1 MKTIERCPRRRL
13 PLPRTEEMAASVQ
26 EATAP
31 EDELVAAA
39 SQLRLDDVKV
49 ARSFCK
55 VFAARARAAEAH
67 GARAKAFGEWR
78 RCTERAAPAAPASA
92 TPRKRRRTP
101 LKALENIQPASG
113 GKPRSARSPRSPRPV
128 SNGKSGR
135 RSATKSPPRGT
146 PHPYVPPPP
155 PPPESPAVASP
166 RRVRWSPAPAAA
178 TAATPE
184 KTAVRRDL
192 FSRDAENDAAVPAK
206 EDAPLALRP
215 RQTPPPKTPADAS
228 PVVSPAPRVTPT
240 EAAEQT
246 GAFTGVLGSV
256 ARRSGV
262 EAPKKVVTPISSKL
276 EKWRDKYCAGYA
288 PRPAPENFGEKVARP
303 FRFTRPAVGWR
314 CNLCFARNAADAASC
329 ELCHEAKPEAAA
341 A

>member
-1 MKTIERCPRRRL
+1 
-13 PLPRTEEMAASVQ
+13 MAASVQ

-39 SQLRLDDVKV
+39 SQLRLDDVNI

-67 GARAKAFGEWR
+67 RARAKAFDEWR

-101 LKALENIQPASG
+101 LKALENIQPTSG
-113 GKPRSARSPRSPRPV
+113 GKPRSARSPRSPQPA

-155 PPPESPAVASP
+155 PPESPAVASP
-166 RRVRWSPAPAAA
+166 RRVRWSPVAPAA

-192 FSRDAENDAAVPAK
+192 FSREADNDAAPSK
-206 EDAPLALRP
+206 EDAPLALPPPAKASPLALRP
-215 RQTPPPKTPADAS
+215 RHTPPPKTPADAS
-228 PVVSPAPRVTPT
+228 PVVSPAPRVTPS

-246 GAFTGVLGSV
+246 GAFTGALGRV
-256 ARRSGV
+256 ARRSD
-262 EAPKKVVTPISSKL
+262 EAPKVVTPYGSKL
-276 EKWRDKYCAGYA
+276 EQWRDKYRAGYA
-288 PRPAPENFGEKVARP
+288 SRPAAPENFGEKVARP

>member
-1 MKTIERCPRRRL
+1 
-13 PLPRTEEMAASVQ
+13 MAASVQ

-39 SQLRLDDVKV
+39 SQLRLDDVNI

-101 LKALENIQPASG
+101 LKALENIQPTSG
-113 GKPRSARSPRSPRPV
+113 GKPRSARSPRSPRPA

-155 PPPESPAVASP
+155 PPESPAVASP
-166 RRVRWSPAPAAA
+166 RRVRWSPAPA
-178 TAATPE
+178 AATPE

-192 FSRDAENDAAVPAK
+192 FSRDAENDAAPAK
-206 EDAPLALRP
+206 EDAPLALPSPAKASPLALRP

-228 PVVSPAPRVTPT
+228 PVVSPAPRVTPS

-256 ARRSGV
+256 ARRSD
-262 EAPKKVVTPISSKL
+262 EAPKVVTPYGSKL
-276 EKWRDKYCAGYA
+276 EKWRDKYRAGYA
-288 PRPAPENFGEKVARP
+288 PRPALESFGEKTARP

>member
-1 MKTIERCPRRRL
+1 
-13 PLPRTEEMAASVQ
+13 MAASVQ

-78 RCTERAAPAAPASA
+78 RCTERAAPAAPAST

-101 LKALENIQPASG
+101 LKALENIQPTSG
-113 GKPRSARSPRSPRPV
+113 GKPRSARSPRSPQPA

-155 PPPESPAVASP
+155 PPESPAVASP
-166 RRVRWSPAPAAA
+166 RRVRWSPVAPAAA
-178 TAATPE
+178 PTATPE
-184 KTAVRRDL
+184 KAAVRRDL
-192 FSRDAENDAAVPAK
+192 FSRDAENDAAPAK
-206 EDAPLALRP
+206 EDAPLALPPPAKASPLALRP
-215 RQTPPPKTPADAS
+215 RHTPPPKTPADAS
-228 PVVSPAPRVTPT
+228 PVVSPAPRVTPS

-246 GAFTGVLGSV
+246 GAFTGALGRV
-256 ARRSGV
+256 ARRSGD
-262 EAPKKVVTPISSKL
+262 EAPKTVVTPIGKKL
-276 EKWRDKYCAGYA
+276 EQWRDKYRAGYA
-288 PRPAPENFGEKVARP
+288 PRPAAAPENFGEKAARP

>member
-1 MKTIERCPRRRL
+1 
-13 PLPRTEEMAASVQ
+13 MAASVQ

-39 SQLRLDDVKV
+39 SRMRLDDVNI

-67 GARAKAFGEWR
+67 RARAKAFDEWR

-101 LKALENIQPASG
+101 LKALENIQPTSG
-113 GKPRSARSPRSPRPV
+113 GKPRSARSPRSPRPA

-146 PHPYVPPPP
+146 PHPYVPPP

-184 KTAVRRDL
+184 KAAVRRDL
-192 FSRDAENDAAVPAK
+192 FSRDENDAAPAK
-206 EDAPLALRP
+206 EDAPLALPSPAKASPLALRP
-215 RQTPPPKTPADAS
+215 RHTPPPKTPADAS

-246 GAFTGVLGSV
+246 GAFTGTLGRV
-256 ARRSGV
+256 ARRSGG
-262 EAPKKVVTPISSKL
+262 EAPKTVVTPISSKL
-276 EKWRDKYCAGYA
+276 EKWRDKYRAGYA
-288 PRPAPENFGEKVARP
+288 PRPAPESFGEKATRP

>member
-1 MKTIERCPRRRL
+1 
-13 PLPRTEEMAASVQ
+13 MAALVQ
-26 EATAP
+26 EATVP
-31 EDELVAAA
+31 EEELVAAA

-78 RCTERAAPAAPASA
+78 RCTERAAPAAPAST

-101 LKALENIQPASG
+101 LKALENLQPTSG
-113 GKPRSARSPRSPRPV
+113 GKPRSARSPRSPQPA

-155 PPPESPAVASP
+155 PPESPAVASP
-166 RRVRWSPAPAAA
+166 RRVRWSPVAPAAA
-178 TAATPE
+178 TPE
-184 KTAVRRDL
+184 KAAVRRDL
-192 FSRDAENDAAVPAK
+192 FSREADNDAAPAK
-206 EDAPLALRP
+206 EDAPLALPAPLALRP
-215 RQTPPPKTPADAS
+215 RNTPPPKTPADAS

-246 GAFTGVLGSV
+246 GAFTGTLGRV
-256 ARRSGV
+256 ARRSGD
-262 EAPKKVVTPISSKL
+262 EAPKKVVTPIGKKL
-276 EKWRDKYCAGYA
+276 EQWRDKYRAGYSS
-288 PRPAPENFGEKVARP
+288 RPAPESFGEKVARP
-303 FRFTRPAVGWR
+303 FLSLIHISEPTRPY
-314 CNLCFARNAADAASC
+314 
-329 ELCHEAKPEAAA
+329 
-341 A
+341 

>member
-1 MKTIERCPRRRL
+1 
-13 PLPRTEEMAASVQ
+13 MAASVQ

-31 EDELVAAA
+31 VPLQGAEDELVAAA

-67 GARAKAFGEWR
+67 GARAKAFDEWR
-78 RCTERAAPAAPASA
+78 RCTERAAPAAPAST

-101 LKALENIQPASG
+101 LKALENIQPTSG
-113 GKPRSARSPRSPRPV
+113 GKPRSARSPRSPQPA

-155 PPPESPAVASP
+155 PPESPAVASP
-166 RRVRWSPAPAAA
+166 RRVRWSPVAPAAA

-184 KTAVRRDL
+184 KAAVRRDL
-192 FSRDAENDAAVPAK
+192 FSADEKDAAVPAK
-206 EDAPLALRP
+206 EDAPLALPLPAKAAPLALRP
-215 RQTPPPKTPADAS
+215 RHTPPPKTPADAS
-228 PVVSPAPRVTPT
+228 PVVSPAPRVTPS

-246 GAFTGVLGSV
+246 GAFTGTLGRV
-256 ARRSGV
+256 ARRSGG
-262 EAPKKVVTPISSKL
+262 EAPKTVVTPISSKL
-276 EKWRDKYCAGYA
+276 EKWRDKYRAGYA

>member
-1 MKTIERCPRRRL
+1 
-13 PLPRTEEMAASVQ
+13 MAASVQ

-39 SQLRLDDVKV
+39 SQLRLDDVNI

-67 GARAKAFGEWR
+67 GARAKAFGDWR

-113 GKPRSARSPRSPRPV
+113 AKPRSARSPRSPQPA

-155 PPPESPAVASP
+155 PPESPAVASP
-166 RRVRWSPAPAAA
+166 RRVRWSPVAPA
-178 TAATPE
+178 AATPE

-192 FSRDAENDAAVPAK
+192 FSRDADEKDAAVPAK
-206 EDAPLALRP
+206 EDAPLALPSPAKTAPLALRP

-256 ARRSGV
+256 ARRSD
-262 EAPKKVVTPISSKL
+262 EAPKVVTPYGSKL
-276 EKWRDKYCAGYA
+276 EKWRDKYRAGYN
-288 PRPAPENFGEKVARP
+288 PRPAPESFGEKVARP

>member
-1 MKTIERCPRRRL
+1 
-13 PLPRTEEMAASVQ
+13 MAASVQ

-39 SQLRLDDVKV
+39 SQLRLDDVNI

-101 LKALENIQPASG
+101 LKALENIQPTSG
-113 GKPRSARSPRSPRPV
+113 SKPRSARSPRSPQPA

-135 RSATKSPPRGT
+135 RSTTKSPPRGT
-146 PHPYVPPPP
+146 PHPYVPPP

-184 KTAVRRDL
+184 KAAVRRDL
-192 FSRDAENDAAVPAK
+192 FSRDENDAAPPK
-206 EDAPLALRP
+206 EDAPLALPPPARTAPFALRP
-215 RQTPPPKTPADAS
+215 RHTPPPKTPADAS

-276 EKWRDKYCAGYA
+276 EKWRDKYRAGYA
-288 PRPAPENFGEKVARP
+288 PRTAAPENFGEKAARP
-303 FRFTRPAVGWR
+303 FRFARPAVGWR
-314 CNLCFARNAADAASC
+314 CNLCFARNASDAASC
-329 ELCHEAKPEAAA
+329 ELCHEVKPEAAA

>member
-1 MKTIERCPRRRL
+1 
-13 PLPRTEEMAASVQ
+13 MAASVQ
-26 EATAP
+26 EATVP
-31 EDELVAAA
+31 EEELVAAA
-39 SQLRLDDVKV
+39 SQLRLDDVNI

-113 GKPRSARSPRSPRPV
+113 GKPRSARSPRSPQPA

-155 PPPESPAVASP
+155 PPESPAVASP
-166 RRVRWSPAPAAA
+166 RRVRWSPVAPAAA
-178 TAATPE
+178 ANVAATPE

-192 FSRDAENDAAVPAK
+192 FSRDAENDAAPAK
-206 EDAPLALRP
+206 EDAPLALPSPARTAPLALRP

-256 ARRSGV
+256 ARRTD
-262 EAPKKVVTPISSKL
+262 EAPKVVTPYGSKL
-276 EKWRDKYCAGYA
+276 EKWRDKYRAGYA
-288 PRPAPENFGEKVARP
+288 PRPAPESFGEKTARP

-329 ELCHEAKPEAAA
+329 ELCHEAKPGAAA

>member
-1 MKTIERCPRRRL
+1 
-13 PLPRTEEMAASVQ
+13 MAASVQ

-31 EDELVAAA
+31 VPLQGAEDELVAAA
-39 SQLRLDDVKV
+39 SQLRLDDVNI
-49 ARSFCK
+49 ARSFCR

-67 GARAKAFGEWR
+67 RARAKAFGDWR
-78 RCTERAAPAAPASA
+78 RCTERAAPAAPAST

-101 LKALENIQPASG
+101 LKALENIQPTSG
-113 GKPRSARSPRSPRPV
+113 GKPRSARSPRSPQPA

-155 PPPESPAVASP
+155 PPESPAVASP
-166 RRVRWSPAPAAA
+166 RRVRWSPVAPAAA
-178 TAATPE
+178 PTATPE
-184 KTAVRRDL
+184 KAAVRRDL
-192 FSRDAENDAAVPAK
+192 FSRDAETDAAPAK
-206 EDAPLALRP
+206 EDAPLALPSPAKAAPLALLP

-228 PVVSPAPRVTPT
+228 PVVSPAPRVTPS

-246 GAFTGVLGSV
+246 GAFTGTLGRV
-256 ARRSGV
+256 ARRSGG
-262 EAPKKVVTPISSKL
+262 EAPKTVVTPISSKL
-276 EKWRDKYCAGYA
+276 EKWRDKYRAGYA

>member
-1 MKTIERCPRRRL
+1 
-13 PLPRTEEMAASVQ
+13 MAALVQ
-26 EATAP
+26 EATVP
-31 EDELVAAA
+31 EEELVAAA

-78 RCTERAAPAAPASA
+78 RYTERAAPAAPASA

-101 LKALENIQPASG
+101 LKALENIQPTSG
-113 GKPRSARSPRSPRPV
+113 GKPRSARSPLASGGKPR
-128 SNGKSGR
+128 SGR
-135 RSATKSPPRGT
+135 RSKSPPRGT
-146 PHPYVPPPP
+146 PHPYVPPP

-166 RRVRWSPAPAAA
+166 RRVRWSPVAPAAA
-178 TAATPE
+178 AATPE
-184 KTAVRRDL
+184 KAAVRRDL
-192 FSRDAENDAAVPAK
+192 FSRDADEKDAAVPAK
-206 EDAPLALRP
+206 EDAPLALPSPAKTAPLALRP

-256 ARRSGV
+256 ARRSD
-262 EAPKKVVTPISSKL
+262 EAPKVVTPYGSKL
-276 EKWRDKYCAGYA
+276 EKWRDKYRAGYN
-288 PRPAPENFGEKVARP
+288 PRPAPESFGERVARP

>member
-1 MKTIERCPRRRL
+1 
-13 PLPRTEEMAASVQ
+13 MAALVQ
-26 EATAP
+26 EATVP
-31 EDELVAAA
+31 EEELVAAA
-39 SQLRLDDVKV
+39 SQLRLDDVNI

-101 LKALENIQPASG
+101 LKALENIQPTSG
-113 GKPRSARSPRSPRPV
+113 GKPRSARSPRSPRPA

-135 RSATKSPPRGT
+135 RSVTKSPPRGT
-146 PHPYVPPPP
+146 PHPYVPPP

-166 RRVRWSPAPAAA
+166 RRVRWSPVAPAAA
-178 TAATPE
+178 AATPE
-184 KTAVRRDL
+184 KAAVRRDL
-192 FSRDAENDAAVPAK
+192 FSRDENDAAPPAK
-206 EDAPLALRP
+206 EDAPLALPPPAKASPLALRP
-215 RQTPPPKTPADAS
+215 RHTPPPKTPADAS
-228 PVVSPAPRVTPT
+228 PVVSPAPRVTPS

-246 GAFTGVLGSV
+246 GAFTGALGRV
-256 ARRSGV
+256 ARRSGD
-262 EAPKKVVTPISSKL
+262 EAPKKVVTPIGKKL
-276 EKWRDKYCAGYA
+276 EQWRDKYRAGYA
-288 PRPAPENFGEKVARP
+288 PRPAPESFGEKVTRP